1 MSGMSR
7 RDLLRA
13 SATAAAVAVPMSA
26 LGSQVAGAATVAERG
41 PGTADAAAH
50 GASAV
55 TTTADL
61 VGPVMFSVLD
71 ADRGEVSIL
80 HGTSEV
86 IVRDRQLVER
96 IMRAAR
102 RAV

>member
-1 MSGMSR
+1 MSR

-13 SATAAAVAVPMSA
+13 SAGAAAVAVPMSA
-26 LGSQVAGAATVAERG
+26 LGSQVAGAT
-41 PGTADAAAH
+41 AAAEH
-50 GASAV
+50 GAGSTDTARGAS
-55 TTTADL
+55 TGAEADL
-61 VGPVMFSVLD
+61 VGPVIFSVLD
-71 ADRGEVSIL
+71 ARRGEVSIL

-96 IMRAAR
+96 IVHAAR

>member
-13 SATAAAVAVPMSA
+13 SAGAAAVAVPMSA
-26 LGSQVAGAATVAERG
+26 LGSQVAGAAAAPERD
-41 PGTADAAAH
+41 PGATDAAVA
-50 GASAV
+50 ASA
-55 TTTADL
+55 TGGPDL

-71 ADRGEVSIL
+71 AGRGEVSIL

-102 RAV
+102 RTV

>member
-1 MSGMSR
+1 MSR

-13 SATAAAVAVPMSA
+13 SAGAAAVAVPMSA
-26 LGSQVAGAATVAERG
+26 LGSQVAGAAAAAERA
-41 PGTADAAAH
+41 PSTAGA
-50 GASAV
+50 ASAAGA
-55 TTTADL
+55 TSGPDL

-71 ADRGEVSIL
+71 ARRGDVSIL

-96 IMRAAR
+96 IMHAAR

>member
-1 MSGMSR
+1 MSGMTR

-13 SATAAAVAVPMSA
+13 SAGAAAVAVPMSA
-26 LGSQVAGAATVAERG
+26 LGSQVADAAAAAERG
-41 PGTADAAAH
+41 PATTDAAH
-50 GASAV
+50 GIGAV
-55 TTTADL
+55 VGADL

-71 ADRGEVSIL
+71 ARRGEVSIL

-86 IVRDRQLVER
+86 IVRDHQLVER
-96 IMRAAR
+96 IVLAAG